1 MKNGIYQYEQGN
13 NPYDEGK
20 FIVEVKTTA
29 KSVCLKIVK
38 KEMRFSTY
46 VDLLFGEKT
55 KININLERNAHGF
68 NAGEEWFVI
77 YPQRRGIPLSFVL
90 GNEVST

>member
-1 MKNGIYQYEQGN
+1 MKNGIYRYEQGN
-13 NPYDEGK
+13 NPYDEGELV
-20 FIVEVKTTA
+20 VEARTTA
-29 KSVCLKIVK
+29 KSLQLKIIK
-38 KEMRFSTY
+38 KEMRYSTY

-68 NAGEEWFVI
+68 NAGEEWFVL

-90 GNEVST
+90 KSEVAP